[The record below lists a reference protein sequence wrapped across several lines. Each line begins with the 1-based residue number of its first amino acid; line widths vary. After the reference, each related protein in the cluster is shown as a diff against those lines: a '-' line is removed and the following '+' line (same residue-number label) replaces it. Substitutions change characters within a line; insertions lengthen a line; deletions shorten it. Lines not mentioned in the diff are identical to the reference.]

1 MENSKNKVSL
11 VGYAG
16 SDPVITNFSASKSV
30 ARVSIAVNEFYKNA
44 NGEPVNE
51 THWFN
56 LVFWNKKVS
65 LIDGLVKKGTRFGIS
80 GKLTT
85 NSYTDKKSQEKRT
98 STEIIV
104 NTVEIMNEEEVTP

>member
-1 MENSKNKVSL
+1 MENSKNEVTL
-11 VGYAG
+11 EGYAG
-16 SDPVITNFSASKSV
+16 SDPVITKFSETKCM
-30 ARVSIAVNEFYKNA
+30 ARLSIARNEFYKNA

-65 LIDGLVKKGTRFGIS
+65 LIDGLVKKGTRFCIT
-80 GKLTT
+80 GKLSANTF
-85 NSYTDKKSQEKRT
+85 TDKKNEKRT

-104 NTVEIMNEEEVTP
+104 STVEIRTDEPEPTS